1 MIISEKNVANVKWVF
16 GIYWCDNMPI
26 PVTTVLFIKP
36 VDFVHVKEQFYNNKK
51 LVHLI
56 VTMHQPSDGDDGE
69 A

>member
-1 MIISEKNVANVKWVF
+1 
-16 GIYWCDNMPI
+16 MPI